1 MIKIKIHSFVDVIT
15 NSSTEMYIINQKK
28 LTKSIE
34 EIIDSLIFINEA
46 DPEIAEMFEVSQSN
60 EEIGFDNIKVDI
72 SGENYYEDLY
82 EDERSD
88 EIIKKHKYYLDHK
101 EEIDKVCNGLRAI
114 FEMFDFR
121 SY

>member
-88 EIIKKHKYYLDHK
+88 EIIKKH
-101 EEIDKVCNGLRAI
+101 
-114 FEMFDFR
+114 
-121 SY
+121 